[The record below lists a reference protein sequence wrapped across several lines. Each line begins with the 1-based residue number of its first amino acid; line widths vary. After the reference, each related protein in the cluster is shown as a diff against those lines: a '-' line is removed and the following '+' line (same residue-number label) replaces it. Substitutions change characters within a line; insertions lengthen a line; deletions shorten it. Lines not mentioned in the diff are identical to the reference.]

1 MTDQELKDLVASLS
15 ISQAKTDAI
24 VKANSEQQKEIY
36 AMVKANSKQQKKTDE
51 QMKKTDAKLERIG
64 IRVGNMSNNQGDV
77 AEEFFYNSI
86 KDRPALGGIKYDF
99 SYKNVTKK
107 VGKTEDEYDILLV
120 NGKEIAIVEVKYKA
134 HTKDLERLLNKK
146 YTNFKKL
153 YPEYSD
159 YNHHLVLASF
169 YINDDLKNQALDN
182 NVTVLQ
188 RKGNVIETSVPAN

>member
-1 MTDQELKDLVASLS
+1 
-15 ISQAKTDAI
+15 
-24 VKANSEQQKEIY
+24 
-36 AMVKANSKQQKKTDE
+36 
-51 QMKKTDAKLERIG
+51 MKKTDAKLERIG

-86 KDRPALGGIKYDF
+86 KDRPALGGIKYDL

-169 YINDDLKNQALDN
+169 LLVPNLLI
-182 NVTVLQ
+182 
-188 RKGNVIETSVPAN
+188 GNA